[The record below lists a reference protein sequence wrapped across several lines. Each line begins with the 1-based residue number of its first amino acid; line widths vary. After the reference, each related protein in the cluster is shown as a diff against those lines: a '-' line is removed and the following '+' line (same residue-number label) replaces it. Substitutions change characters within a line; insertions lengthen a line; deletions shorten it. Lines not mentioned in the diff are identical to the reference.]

1 MITDNYE
8 YINVRL
14 IAHST
19 SDLDNQIATF
29 ELEYPRYIHSEI
41 MTHRMFSRNAQSSR
55 AVPVAKTSEI
65 NALNPVKPLLWG
77 KNKAGMSSVEELEGS
92 ELLVAK
98 MHWSNAAEESFNRSK
113 QMSDAGLHK
122 QWANRI
128 TEWCSRIKVVVT
140 ATEWDNYFWL
150 RDDEDAAQPEIVYLA
165 RKMKEVLNAS
175 TPELLS
181 PGEWHTPYVE
191 HKRGAD
197 GVLRYFDTNG
207 NQLTTEE
214 ALKISASC
222 CGQVSYRKLDD
233 SKEKALEIYQ
243 KLFSGPKPH
252 LSPVEHQAT
261 PIDHHKM
268 TNFTN
273 SSDPFSW
280 EHGITHMDSNYD
292 LWSANFKGWIQY
304 RQILSTVGDVNP

>member
-1 MITDNYE
+1 MQTENYE

-14 IAHST
+14 ISHST
-19 SDLDNQIATF
+19 SLGGTDIATF

-41 MTHRMFSRNAQSSR
+41 LTHRMFSRNAQSSR
-55 AVPVAKTSEI
+55 AVPVAKTGEI

-98 MHWSNAAEESFNRSK
+98 MHWANAAEESFNRSK

-140 ATEWDNYFWL
+140 ATEWDNFFWL
-150 RDDEDAAQPEIVYLA
+150 RDDEHAAQPEIVHLA
-165 RKMKEVLNAS
+165 RKMKEVLGAS
-175 TPELLS
+175 TPEQLL
-181 PGEWHTPYVE
+181 PGEWHTPYVG
-191 HKRGAD
+191 HKRGGDLA
-197 GVLRYFDTNG
+197 LRYFDTNG
-207 NQLTTEE
+207 NHLTVEE

-233 SKEKALEIYQ
+233 SKEKALEIYE

-261 PIDHHKM
+261 PIE
-268 TNFTN
+268 
-273 SSDPFSW
+273 SDPLTYTNTGDVFTW
-280 EHGITHMDSNYD
+280 EHGITHMDSEYN
-292 LWSANFKGWIQY
+292 LWSANFKSWIQY
-304 RQILSTVGDVNP
+304 RQILSTGISVNP

>member
-1 MITDNYE
+1 MQVDTSYP

-19 SDLDNQIATF
+19 SQEGTDIATF

-55 AVPVAKTSEI
+55 AVPVLKTGEI

-98 MHWSNAAEESFNRSK
+98 MHWANAAEESFNRSK
-113 QMSDAGLHK
+113 QLSDAGLHK
-122 QWANRI
+122 QWANRL

-140 ATEWDNYFWL
+140 ATEWDNFFWL

-165 RKMKEVLNAS
+165 RKMKEALEAS
-175 TPELLS
+175 TPEQLL

-191 HKRGAD
+191 HKRGYGLA
-197 GVLRYFDTNG
+197 LRYFDTNG

-233 SKEKALEIYQ
+233 SKEKALEIYE

-261 PIDHHKM
+261 PVQECSDVYYV
-268 TNFTN
+268 N
-273 SSDPFSW
+273 SFGPSSW
-280 EHGITHMDSNYD
+280 EDGITHMDSDCN
-292 LWSANFKGWIQY
+292 LWSANFKNWIQY
-304 RQILSTVGDVNP
+304 RQVLSG